1 MDNKVDHFFDKDIQH
16 LIYSKIYYKQ
26 PKDLLYDIVNYHKS
40 YNLIITKYKK
50 HCLIDDFDY
59 SDDFNLYVWLEND
72 LCAFFNDNLDS
83 YNITSLNN
91 IKKIKRLKI
100 TNTKKFKDLMHS
112 FHLSF
117 NIDIKTRVN
126 RYIACL
132 TIAERKLFMN

>member
-1 MDNKVDHFFDKDIQH
+1 MDNKVDHFFDKDLQH

-26 PKDLLYDIVNYHKS
+26 PKDLLDDIVNYHKS

-83 YNITSLNN
+83 YNIISLNN

>member
-1 MDNKVDHFFDKDIQH
+1 MDNKVDHFFDKDLQH

-26 PKDLLYDIVNYHKS
+26 PKDLLDDIVNYHKS
-40 YNLIITKYKK
+40 YNYIITKYKK
-50 HCLIDDFDY
+50 HCLIDNLDY

>member
-1 MDNKVDHFFDKDIQH
+1 MDNKVDHFFDKDLQH

-26 PKDLLYDIVNYHKS
+26 PKDLLDDIVNYHKS
-40 YNLIITKYKK
+40 YNYIITKYKK

>member
-1 MDNKVDHFFDKDIQH
+1 MDNKVDHFFDKDLQH

-26 PKDLLYDIVNYHKS
+26 PKDLLDDILNYHKS
-40 YNLIITKYKK
+40 YNYIITKYKK
-50 HCLIDDFDY
+50 HGLIDNLDY

-83 YNITSLNN
+83 YNIISLNN

-117 NIDIKTRVN
+117 NIDIKTRIN

-132 TIAERKLFMN
+132 TIAERKLFIN

>member
-1 MDNKVDHFFDKDIQH
+1 MDNKVDHFFDKDLQH

-26 PKDLLYDIVNYHKS
+26 PKDLLDDILNYHKS
-40 YNLIITKYKK
+40 YNYIITKYKK
-50 HCLIDDFDY
+50 HGLIDNLDY

-83 YNITSLNN
+83 YNIITLNN

-117 NIDIKTRVN
+117 NIDIKTRIN

>member
-26 PKDLLYDIVNYHKS
+26 PKDLLDDIVNYHKS